1 MRTATKIGLALLG
14 AVVLASG
21 AFALGTQLDDGSAVA
36 AKSDPSSSSS
46 TTPKR
51 AKPGPPGGPGL
62 WRGGLESLA
71 DELGVEEDAL
81 EKALDELRDELPDV
95 EPVDLAQAL
104 ADGLNV
110 DRDRAREALRDA
122 RPDLPGSFDEA
133 RDAVAAELARILG
146 VGEERARDALKLI
159 DGRGPW
165 EIDEMFA
172 DVAKALGVTRERLV
186 DALGEVD
193 WPAITGLSKAIADE
207 LGVSADRVGQVLRDA
222 QKTQVERLRQ
232 RRDQLVDGLA
242 RKLGISADKV
252 RDAIG
257 QGPWLGL
264 GPVLGLGFGPG
275 FGHGHGPKGNRHS
288 HDDERG
294 PGMMG
299 PGMRNGWRHP

>member
-21 AFALGTQLDDGSAVA
+21 AFALGTQLGDGSAVA
-36 AKSDPSSSSS
+36 AEKDPSSSSS
-46 TTPKR
+46 ATPKR
-51 AKPGPPGGPGL
+51 TKPGPPGGPGF
-62 WRGGLESLA
+62 RHGGLASLA
-71 DELGVEEDAL
+71 GELGVEEDAL

-122 RPDLPGSFDEA
+122 RPDLPDSFDEA
-133 RDAVAAELARILG
+133 RDAVAAELARVLG
-146 VGEERARDALKLI
+146 VGEERARDALKQV
-159 DGRGPW
+159 DGRGPRD
-165 EIDEMFA
+165 IHDAFA
-172 DVAKALGVTRERLV
+172 DVAKALGVTEERLA

-207 LGVSADRVGQVLRDA
+207 LGVYADRVGQILRDA
-222 QKTQVERLRQ
+222 QKTQVQRLRQ
-232 RRDQLVDGLA
+232 RHEQLVDGLA
-242 RKLGISADKV
+242 RKLGVSAGKV

-257 QGPWLGL
+257 RGPWLGF
-264 GPVLGLGFGPG
+264 GLGFGPG
-275 FGHGHGPKGNRHS
+275 FGHGHGPKGDRHP
-288 HDDERG
+288 HDGERG

-299 PGMRNGWRHP
+299 PGMRDGWRHP

>member
-36 AKSDPSSSSS
+36 AKSDSSGSSS

-51 AKPGPPGGPGL
+51 TKPGAPGGPGF
-62 WRGGLESLA
+62 WRGGPEGLA

-95 EPVDLAQAL
+95 EHVDLAQAL

-122 RPDLPGSFDEA
+122 RPDLPDSFDEA
-133 RDAVAAELARILG
+133 RKAVAAELARILG
-146 VGEERARDALKLI
+146 VSEERARDALEQI
-159 DGRGPW
+159 EPRRPW
-165 EIDEMFA
+165 ELADAFA
-172 DVAKALGVTRERLV
+172 DVATALGVTEERLV
-186 DALGEVD
+186 DALGEVN
-193 WPAITGLSKAIADE
+193 WPAITGVSKAIADE
-207 LGVSADRVGQVLRDA
+207 LGVSVDRVEQILRDA
-222 QKTQVERLRQ
+222 QKTQVERMQQ

-257 QGPWLGL
+257 QGPWLGF
-264 GPVLGLGFGPG
+264 GFAFGLGFGPG
-275 FGHGHGPKGNRHS
+275 FGHGHGPHGDRDRNGADH
-288 HDDERG
+288 G